1 MGKGSHTGP
10 WQRVQGVPASS
21 YTSERPGVGLRH
33 GRCWQET
40 LLRSVARGA
49 PSRRGPKVKH
59 GPVKG
64 YVRAGVKIQKL

>member
-1 MGKGSHTGP
+1 M
-10 WQRVQGVPASS
+10 PASS

-40 LLRSVARGA
+40 LLRSVAHGA
-49 PSRRGPKVKH
+49 QSRRGPKVKH